1 MNFKES
7 QTSKNLARA
16 FAGECQAGARYQ
28 FIAQTAEQEQQ
39 SYLKSLMKSLAKQ
52 EMTHAK
58 LFWDLIQ
65 KHSKGSAENIE
76 ITAGYPYR
84 GGTLCE
90 MLEHSA
96 HNEKSENVS
105 IYPSFAKIAE
115 EEGFEDVANTFKKVA
130 LVEHEHFQTLNELH
144 DRYKEKSIYVSENED
159 EWKCSQCGFSIFNK
173 KAPDICPLC
182 SFPQGSF
189 EFKLTQNKP
198 Q

>member
-28 FIAQTAEQEQQ
+28 FIAKTAENENQ

-84 GGTLCE
+84 GGSLCE
-90 MLEHSA
+90 MLEHSS

-105 IYPSFAKIAE
+105 IYPSFASIAE
-115 EEGFEDVANTFKKVA
+115 DEGYEDVAITFKQVA
-130 LVEHEHFQTLNELH
+130 LVEHEHFITLNELH
-144 DRYKEKSIYVSENED
+144 DKYKDKSIYHTPKES
-159 EWKCSQCGFSIFNK
+159 EWKIYG
-173 KAPDICPLC
+173 
-182 SFPQGSF
+182 
-189 EFKLTQNKP
+189 E
-198 Q
+198 